1 MSTYRLIKIKFVRKK
16 IEMHNRI
23 VSLVGL
29 GYVGLPAAVA
39 FGKQKQCI
47 GFDVNPQR
55 ILELK
60 QGIDRTEETTSADLA
75 AADILYTC
83 DINDLKKADFHIVAV
98 PTPVDDAHVPDLTP
112 VERAS
117 ETVGK
122 ALKKGD
128 IVVYESTVYP
138 GVTEEICVPI
148 LERESGLRCGE
159 DFTVGFSPERINPG
173 DKERSFTTIHKIVS
187 GQDQATLD
195 IVAAVYASVVTAGV
209 HKASSIKVA
218 EAAKVIENSQRDL
231 NIAFM
236 NELAVIF
243 DRMGIDT
250 EEVLQ
255 AAGTKWNFLPFRPG
269 LVGGHCIGVDP
280 YYLTYRAEQMG
291 YIPQVILAGRRIND
305 NMGRYVARKGIKLL
319 LKNGLDISKLQ
330 AGILGFTFKEDC
342 PDVRNTKVVDIIKE
356 LEDYNAKV
364 YCCDPV
370 ADAPD
375 AEHEYGVKFT
385 AFTDLPQVPLLV
397 VAVAHKEFKSLSLDE
412 LLAKVQPG
420 GVILDVKSILPK
432 EEIRA
437 RGFILWRL

>member
-1 MSTYRLIKIKFVRKK
+1 
-16 IEMHNRI
+16 MHNRI

-47 GFDVNPQR
+47 GFDINPQR

-60 QGIDRTEETTSADLA
+60 QGIDRTEETTAEDLL

-83 DINDLKKADFHIVAV
+83 DINDLRKADFHIVAV

-112 VERAS
+112 VEKAS
-117 ETVGK
+117 VTVGK
-122 ALKKGD
+122 ALKRGD

-138 GVTEEICVPI
+138 GVTEDICVPI

-195 IVAAVYASVVTAGV
+195 IVADVYSSVVTAGV

-243 DRMGIDT
+243 DRLGIDT
-250 EEVLQ
+250 EEVLR

-280 YYLTYRAEQMG
+280 YYLTYRAEQIG

-305 NMGRYVARKGIKLL
+305 NMGRYVARKGVKLI
-319 LKNGLDISKLQ
+319 LKHGLDFANLQ
-330 AGILGFTFKEDC
+330 ATVLGFTFKEDC
-342 PDVRNTKVVDIIKE
+342 PDVRNTKVIDIIKE

-375 AEHEYGVKFT
+375 AEHEYGITFT
-385 AFTDLPQVPLLV
+385 QFNDLPQVPLLIL
-397 VAVAHKEFKSLSLDE
+397 AVAHHEFKSLDLDA
-412 LLAKVQPG
+412 LLSKVQPG

-437 RGFILWRL
+437 RGYILWRL

>member
-1 MSTYRLIKIKFVRKK
+1 
-16 IEMHNRI
+16 MHNRI
-23 VSLVGL
+23 VSIVGL

-47 GFDVNPQR
+47 GFDINPQR

-60 QGIDRTEETTSADLA
+60 QGFDRTEETTTEDLA
-75 AADILYTC
+75 VADILYTC
-83 DINDLKKADFHIVAV
+83 DINDLRKADFHIVAV

-112 VERAS
+112 VEKAS
-117 ETVGK
+117 VTVGK

-128 IVVYESTVYP
+128 VVVYESTVYP
-138 GVTEEICVPI
+138 GVTEDICVPI
-148 LERESGLRCGE
+148 LERESGLRCGI

-195 IVAAVYASVVTAGV
+195 IVADVYSSVVTAGV

-243 DRMGIDT
+243 DRMNIDT

-280 YYLTYRAEQMG
+280 YYLTYRAEQIG

-305 NMGRYVARKGIKLL
+305 NMGRYVARKGVKLV
-319 LKNGLDISKLQ
+319 LKHGLDFANLQ
-330 AGILGFTFKEDC
+330 ATVLGFTFKEDC
-342 PDVRNTKVVDIIKE
+342 PDVRNTKVIDIIKE

-375 AEHEYGVKFT
+375 AEHEYGVRFTKFD
-385 AFTDLPQVPLLV
+385 DLPQVPLLIL
-397 VAVAHKEFKSLSLDE
+397 AVAHHEFKNMGLDVLLS
-412 LLAKVQPG
+412 KVQSG
-420 GVILDVKSILPK
+420 GIILDVKSILPK

-437 RGFILWRL
+437 RGYILWRL

>member
-1 MSTYRLIKIKFVRKK
+1 
-16 IEMHNRI
+16 MHNRI
-23 VSLVGL
+23 ISLVGL

-39 FGKQKQCI
+39 FGKQGQCI
-47 GFDVNPQR
+47 GFDINPQR

-60 QGIDRTEETTSADLA
+60 QGFDRTEEVSTEDLA
-75 AADILYTC
+75 ATDIFYTC
-83 DINDLKKADFHIVAV
+83 DINDLSKADFHIVAV

-112 VERAS
+112 VRKAS

-138 GVTEEICVPI
+138 GVTEDICVPI
-148 LERESGLRCGE
+148 LEHESGLRCGE
-159 DFTVGFSPERINPG
+159 DFTVGYSPERINPG

-187 GQDQATLD
+187 GQDQQTLD
-195 IVAAVYASVVTAGV
+195 IVAAVYSSVVTAGV

-250 EEVLQ
+250 LEVLQ

-319 LKNGLDISKLQ
+319 LKAGHDMTKLH
-330 AGILGFTFKEDC
+330 AAVLGFTFKEDC
-342 PDVRNTKVVDIIKE
+342 PDVRNTKVIDIIRE
-356 LEDYNAKV
+356 LEDYNATV
-364 YCCDPV
+364 LTCDEV
-370 ADAPD
+370 ADPSD
-375 AEHEYGVKFT
+375 SMHEYGIEFTKF
-385 AFTDLPQVPLLV
+385 ADLPQVSLLIL
-397 VAVAHKEFKSLSLDE
+397 AVAHDKFKKMSLDE
-412 LLAKVQPG
+412 LLAKVEPG
-420 GVILDVKSILPK
+420 GIILDVKSILPK
-432 EEIRA
+432 DEIRA
-437 RGFILWRL
+437 RGYIVWRL

>member
-1 MSTYRLIKIKFVRKK
+1 M
-16 IEMHNRI
+16 EMHNRI

-47 GFDVNPQR
+47 GFDINPQR

-60 QGIDRTEETTSADLA
+60 QGVDRTEETTSADLA

-83 DINDLKKADFHIVAV
+83 DIHDLKKADFHIVAV

-187 GQDQATLD
+187 GQDQETLD
-195 IVAAVYASVVTAGV
+195 IIAAVYASVVTAGV

-319 LKNGLDISKLQ
+319 LKNGLDISNLQ

-342 PDVRNTKVVDIIKE
+342 PDVRNTKVIDIIKE

-364 YCCDPV
+364 YCCDPI

-375 AEHEYGVKFT
+375 AEHEYGVKFS

-397 VAVAHKEFKSLSLDE
+397 VAVAHKEFRTLSLDE

-437 RGFILWRL
+437 RGFVLWRL

>member
-1 MSTYRLIKIKFVRKK
+1 
-16 IEMHNRI
+16 MHNRI

-39 FGKQKQCI
+39 FGKQKQCV
-47 GFDVNPQR
+47 GFDINPQR

-83 DINDLKKADFHIVAV
+83 DINDLRKADFHIVAV

-138 GVTEEICVPI
+138 GVTEDICVPI

-187 GQDQATLD
+187 GQDQETLD

-330 AGILGFTFKEDC
+330 AGVLGFTFKEDC
-342 PDVRNTKVVDIIKE
+342 PDVRNTKVIDIIKE

-364 YCCDPV
+364 YCCDPI

-432 EEIRA
+432 EEIRS

>member
-1 MSTYRLIKIKFVRKK
+1 
-16 IEMHNRI
+16 MHNRI

-39 FGKQKQCI
+39 FGKQKQCV
-47 GFDVNPQR
+47 GFDINPQR

-83 DINDLKKADFHIVAV
+83 DINDLRKANFHIVAV

-330 AGILGFTFKEDC
+330 AVILGFTFKEDC

>member
-1 MSTYRLIKIKFVRKK
+1 
-16 IEMHNRI
+16 MHERI
-23 VSLVGL
+23 VSVVGL

-47 GFDVNPQR
+47 GFDINPQR

-60 QGIDRTEETTSADLA
+60 QGFDRTAETTPADLA
-75 AADILYTC
+75 ATEILYTC
-83 DINDLKKADFHIVAV
+83 DINDLSKANFHIVAV
-98 PTPVDDAHVPDLTP
+98 PTPVDTAHVPDLSP
-112 VERAS
+112 VEKAS
-117 ETVGK
+117 VTVGQ

-148 LERESGLRCGE
+148 LERESGLRCGA
-159 DFTVGFSPERINPG
+159 DFSVGYSPERINPG
-173 DKERSFTTIHKIVS
+173 DKERNFTNIHKIVS
-187 GQDQATLD
+187 GQNPETLA
-195 IVAAVYASVVTAGV
+195 IVAAVYSSVVTAGV
-209 HKASSIKVA
+209 HLASSIKVA

-231 NIAFM
+231 NVAFM

-243 DRMGIDT
+243 ERMEIDT

-291 YIPQVILAGRRIND
+291 YISQVILAGRRIND

-319 LKNGLDISKLQ
+319 LQHGLDISNLQ
-330 AGILGFTFKEDC
+330 SAILGFTFKEDC
-342 PDVRNTKVVDIIKE
+342 TDVRNTKVIDIVRE
-356 LEDYNAKV
+356 LEDYNAQV

-370 ADAPD
+370 ADPAD
-375 AEHEYGVKFT
+375 AAHEYGVKFSD
-385 AFTDLPQVPLLV
+385 FSQIPQVPLLIM
-397 VAVAHKEFKSLSLDE
+397 AVAHQEFRQLTLE
-412 LLAKVQPG
+412 QLLAKVKPG

-432 EEIRA
+432 DEIRS
-437 RGFILWRL
+437 RGYILWRL

>member
-1 MSTYRLIKIKFVRKK
+1 
-16 IEMHNRI
+16 MHNRI

-47 GFDVNPQR
+47 GFDINPQR
-55 ILELK
+55 VLELK
-60 QGIDRTEETTSADLA
+60 QGFDRTEETTSEDLA
-75 AADILYTC
+75 TADIIYTC
-83 DINDLKKADFHIVAV
+83 DINDLRKADFHIVAV
-98 PTPVDDAHVPDLTP
+98 PTPVDSAHVPDLTP
-112 VERAS
+112 VEKAS
-117 ETVGK
+117 VTVGR

-138 GVTEEICVPI
+138 GVTEEICIPI
-148 LERESGLRCGE
+148 LERESGLRGGV

-195 IVAAVYASVVTAGV
+195 IVADVYASVVIAGV

-236 NELAVIF
+236 NELSVIF

-280 YYLTYRAEQMG
+280 YYLTYRAEQLG

-305 NMGRYVARKGIKLL
+305 NMGRYVARKGIKLV
-319 LKNGLDISKLQ
+319 LKHGLDFTNLQ
-330 AGILGFTFKEDC
+330 VGVLGFTFKEDC
-342 PDVRNTKVVDIIKE
+342 PDVRNTKVIDVINE
-356 LEDYNAKV
+356 LNDYNAKV

-370 ADAPD
+370 ADSAD

-385 AFTDLPQVPLLV
+385 PFADIPQVPLLI
-397 VAVAHKEFKSLSLDE
+397 VAVAHKEFKALSLNE
-412 LLAKVQPG
+412 LLDKVTPG
-420 GVILDVKSILPK
+420 GIVIDVKSILPK
-432 EEIRA
+432 EEIRE
-437 RGFILWRL
+437 RGYILWRL

>member
-1 MSTYRLIKIKFVRKK
+1 
-16 IEMHNRI
+16 MHNRI

-98 PTPVDDAHVPDLTP
+98 PPPVDDAHVPDLTP

-385 AFTDLPQVPLLV
+385 AFTDLPQVP
-397 VAVAHKEFKSLSLDE
+397 
-412 LLAKVQPG
+412 
-420 GVILDVKSILPK
+420 
-432 EEIRA
+432 
-437 RGFILWRL
+437 

>member
-1 MSTYRLIKIKFVRKK
+1 
-16 IEMHNRI
+16 MHNRI

-39 FGKQKQCI
+39 FGKQKQCV
-47 GFDVNPQR
+47 GFDINPQR

-83 DINDLKKADFHIVAV
+83 DINDLRKADFHIVAV

-243 DRMGIDT
+243 DRMRIDT

-330 AGILGFTFKEDC
+330 AGVLGFTFKEDC
-342 PDVRNTKVVDIIKE
+342 PDVRNTKVIDIIKE

>member
-1 MSTYRLIKIKFVRKK
+1 
-16 IEMHNRI
+16 MHNRI

-47 GFDVNPQR
+47 GFDINPQR

-60 QGIDRTEETTSADLA
+60 QGFDRTEETTAEDLA
-75 AADILYTC
+75 TTDILYTC
-83 DINDLKKADFHIVAV
+83 ELNELSKADFHIVAV
-98 PTPVDDAHVPDLTP
+98 PTPVDNAHVPDLTP
-112 VERAS
+112 VVKAS
-117 ETVGK
+117 ITVGK

-138 GVTEEICVPI
+138 GVTEDICIPL
-148 LERESGLRCGE
+148 LERESGLRGGV

-236 NELAVIF
+236 NELSVIF
-243 DRMGIDT
+243 DRMDIDT

-280 YYLTYRAEQMG
+280 YYLTYRAEQLG

-305 NMGRYVARKGIKLL
+305 NMGRYVARKGIKLV
-319 LKNGLDISKLQ
+319 LK
-330 AGILGFTFKEDC
+330 
-342 PDVRNTKVVDIIKE
+342 
-356 LEDYNAKV
+356 
-364 YCCDPV
+364 
-370 ADAPD
+370 
-375 AEHEYGVKFT
+375 
-385 AFTDLPQVPLLV
+385 
-397 VAVAHKEFKSLSLDE
+397 
-412 LLAKVQPG
+412 
-420 GVILDVKSILPK
+420 
-432 EEIRA
+432 
-437 RGFILWRL
+437 